1 MAELSIG
8 ILGGFSGK
16 VGTVVGANWR
26 GKDIIRAK
34 PKKKKRVGSELQVKQ
49 RAKFKLIAHFLAPLN
64 KITAKYFGQYQ
75 GSKSRTNLAMSHQ
88 LLETVVETGENFEI
102 DYSKVVIT
110 KGNLPQVTV
119 TDIVKEN
126 DKMHISW
133 SANMVSK
140 IAQDND
146 KIVPILYSS
155 TQKMFYLPE
164 ETVMR
169 SEQSIQIP
177 LPETWVGNEIV
188 LWFVVVNAKEND
200 CSNSLFLGLY

>member
-1 MAELSIG
+1 
-8 ILGGFSGK
+8 
-16 VGTVVGANWR
+16 
-26 GKDIIRAK
+26 
-34 PKKKKRVGSELQVKQ
+34 VGSELQVKQ
-49 RAKFKLIAHFLAPLN
+49 REKFKLIAHFLAPLN

-88 LLETVVETGENFEI
+88 LLETVVESGEDFEI

-126 DKMHISW
+126 NEIDISW
-133 SANMVSK
+133 NTNMTSK
-140 IAQDND
+140 IAKGDD
-146 KIVPILYSS
+146 KIVPILYSTS
-155 TQKMFYLPE
+155 QKMFYLPE

-177 LPETWVGNEIV
+177 LPEAWVGNEIV
-188 LWFVVVNAKEND
+188 LWLVVVNAKETD
-200 CSNSLFLGLY
+200 CSISSFLGLY

>member
-1 MAELSIG
+1 MR
-8 ILGGFSGK
+8 
-16 VGTVVGANWR
+16 VN
-26 GKDIIRAK
+26 IIC
-34 PKKKKRVGSELQVKQ
+34 PYTKKEWGSELQVKQ

-75 GSKSRTNLAMSHQ
+75 GSKSRTNLALSHQ

-126 DKMHISW
+126 DKIHISW

-200 CSNSLFLGLY
+200 CSNSLFLDLY